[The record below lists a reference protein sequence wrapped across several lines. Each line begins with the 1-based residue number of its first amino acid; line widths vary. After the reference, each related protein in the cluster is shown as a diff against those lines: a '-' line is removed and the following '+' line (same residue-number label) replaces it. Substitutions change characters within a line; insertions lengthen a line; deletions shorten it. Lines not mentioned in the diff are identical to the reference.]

1 MSRSC
6 RPCTPPLALAT
17 LNAASMPRFIFWPSS
32 LAAPL
37 NGAEIPNRIS
47 LSVTPRTG
55 LLTLLGSCPSG
66 REIGE
71 GGACCACALADGS
84 ATEPAAI
91 IVALADGS
99 ATEPVVILVALA
111 DGSATEPVVILGALA
126 DGSAT
131 EPVVIVVA
139 LADGSATE
147 PVVIVVAL
155 ADGSATEL
163 AAIFVPGKSG
173 LFAGAL
179 FAVSRSDG
187 LEACNVGETALRTDG
202 SCHSAVAEMAK
213 NAPSTANI
221 N

>member
-55 LLTLLGSCPSG
+55 LLTPLGSCSSG
-66 REIGE
+66 CEIG
-71 GGACCACALADGS
+71 GSGACCACALADGS
-84 ATEPAAI
+84 ATEPVVISVALADGSATEPVVI

-99 ATEPVVILVALA
+99 ATEPVVIIVALA
-111 DGSATEPVVILGALA
+111 DGSATEP
-126 DGSAT
+126 
-131 EPVVIVVA
+131 
-139 LADGSATE
+139 
-147 PVVIVVAL
+147 
-155 ADGSATEL
+155 
-163 AAIFVPGKSG
+163 AAIFVPGTSG

-187 LEACNVGETALRTDG
+187 LEACNVCKYALGKCAFCHLSLIHISEPTRRTPI
-202 SCHSAVAEMAK
+202 SYAVFCLK
-213 NAPSTANI
+213 K
-221 N
+221 

>member
-6 RPCTPPLALAT
+6 RPSTPPLALAT
-17 LNAASMPRFIFWPSS
+17 RNATSMPIFIFWPSS

-99 ATEPVVILVALA
+99 APEPVVILVALA
-111 DGSATEPVVILGALA
+111 DGSATEPVVI
-126 DGSAT
+126 
-131 EPVVIVVA
+131 IVA

-147 PVVIVVAL
+147 P
-155 ADGSATEL
+155 
-163 AAIFVPGKSG
+163 AAIFVPGTSG
-173 LFAGAL
+173 LFEIARA
-179 FAVSRSDG
+179 
-187 LEACNVGETALRTDG
+187 
-202 SCHSAVAEMAK
+202 SCCDR
-213 NAPSTANI
+213 
-221 N
+221 

>member
-17 LNAASMPRFIFWPSS
+17 LNAASMPSFIFWPSS

-66 REIGE
+66 CEIGE
-71 GGACCACALADGS
+71 GGACWAC
-84 ATEPAAI
+84 
-91 IVALADGS
+91 
-99 ATEPVVILVALA
+99 
-111 DGSATEPVVILGALA
+111 ALA

-147 PVVIVVAL
+147 PILVAL
-155 ADGSATEL
+155 ADGSATES
-163 AAIFVPGKSG
+163 AAIFVPGTSG

-187 LEACNVGETALRTDG
+187 LDACNVCESAL
-202 SCHSAVAEMAK
+202 SCHSAFAKMAK
-213 NAPSTANI
+213 NATSTINTNELNSTFAASTRRRGGGSRMGSGHEANSDVVRRS
-221 N
+221 

>member
-71 GGACCACALADGS
+71 GGACCACALAAGSATEPAAIIVALAAGSATEPAAIIVELADGS

-91 IVALADGS
+91 IVALAGGS
-99 ATEPVVILVALA
+99 ATEPV
-111 DGSATEPVVILGALA
+111 
-126 DGSAT
+126 
-131 EPVVIVVA
+131 
-139 LADGSATE
+139 
-147 PVVIVVAL
+147 
-155 ADGSATEL
+155 
-163 AAIFVPGKSG
+163 
-173 LFAGAL
+173 
-179 FAVSRSDG
+179 
-187 LEACNVGETALRTDG
+187 
-202 SCHSAVAEMAK
+202 
-213 NAPSTANI
+213 
-221 N
+221 

>member
-6 RPCTPPLALAT
+6 RPSTPPLALAT
-17 LNAASMPRFIFWPSS
+17 RNATSMPIFIFWPSS

-66 REIGE
+66 CEIGE
-71 GGACCACALADGS
+71 GGACWACALADGS

-91 IVALADGS
+91 LVALADGSATEPVVIVVALADGS

-111 DGSATEPVVILGALA
+111 DGSATEPVVIL
-126 DGSAT
+126 
-131 EPVVIVVA
+131 VA

-147 PVVIVVAL
+147 PVVIL
-155 ADGSATEL
+155 
-163 AAIFVPGKSG
+163 VPGKSG

-187 LEACNVGETALRTDG
+187 LEACNVCESAL
-202 SCHSAVAEMAK
+202 SCHSAFAKMAK
-213 NAPSTANI
+213 NATSTI
-221 N
+221 NTNELKRTFAAYARRRGGGS

>member
-1 MSRSC
+1 VGRYPPSPAVSRSC
-6 RPCTPPLALAT
+6 RRSPPPLALAT
-17 LNAASMPRFIFWPSS
+17 RNAGSMPIFIFWPSS

-66 REIGE
+66 CEICE
-71 GGACCACALADGS
+71 GGACWAC
-84 ATEPAAI
+84 
-91 IVALADGS
+91 
-99 ATEPVVILVALA
+99 
-111 DGSATEPVVILGALA
+111 ALA

-147 PVVIVVAL
+147 PVVILVAL
-155 ADGSATEL
+155 ADGSATEPV
-163 AAIFVPGKSG
+163 AFFVPGKSG

-187 LEACNVGETALRTDG
+187 LEACNVCETAL
-202 SCHSAVAEMAK
+202 
-213 NAPSTANI
+213 STGA
-221 N
+221 

>member
-17 LNAASMPRFIFWPSS
+17 LNAAVMPSFIFWPSS

-66 REIGE
+66 CEIGE
-71 GGACCACALADGS
+71 GGTCWAC
-84 ATEPAAI
+84 
-91 IVALADGS
+91 
-99 ATEPVVILVALA
+99 
-111 DGSATEPVVILGALA
+111 ALA

-147 PVVIVVAL
+147 PVVILGAL
-155 ADGSATEL
+155 ADGSATEF

-187 LEACNVGETALRTDG
+187 LEVCNVGETALSTD
-202 SCHSAVAEMAK
+202 A
-213 NAPSTANI
+213 
-221 N
+221 